1 MMNARYA
8 GRRPPSRA
16 PARPWTIEALAVAS
30 ALATHPASGLST
42 AEASARLHAVGRN
55 ELLERRRVP
64 PWRLL
69 AGQFKNTMIVVLV
82 IAAAVTTV
90 IGDLK
95 DSIIILTIVALN
107 GVIGFVQEYRADRAM
122 AALKEMTSPTARAL
136 RDGDVAVIAA
146 GQLVPGDIIRLE
158 AGDIVPADLR
168 LLGPTSIRVNES
180 ALTGESEPATKTAEA
195 LPAVA
200 DGALGDQRNMAFKG
214 TSVTYGRA
222 SGIVVATGMA
232 TALGLIADLM
242 QQHETGPTPLQTRLS
257 ALGRG
262 PRRCRPHHLR
272 RHLPRRR
279 LSRGVRR
286 ADVPHRPGRL
296 PSSSRDERRGAV
308 WRVVPRLIWRLC
320 DPWLGVRVTKLH
332 GQVAD
337 GQAPVYRGVVVDL
350 ENRQPAARPGGR
362 EALRPVQVRSAT
374 FRLLD
379 RRPRS
384 WSR

>member
-1 MMNARYA
+1 MNARYA

-42 AEASARLHAVGRN
+42 AEASARLHAVGPN

-242 QQHETGPTPLQTRLS
+242 QQHEAGPTPLQTRLS

-262 PRRCRPHHLR
+262 LAAAALIICAVIFLAGVSRGESVELMFLTAVSLAVAAIPEALPAVVTVSLALGAQRMAR
-272 RHLPRRR
+272 RHSLVRKLP
-279 LSRGVRR
+279 
-286 ADVPHRPGRL
+286 
-296 PSSSRDERRGAV
+296 AV
-308 WRVVPRLIWRLC
+308 ETLGSVTVVC
-320 DPWLGVRVTKLH
+320 SD
-332 GQVAD
+332 
-337 GQAPVYRGVVVDL
+337 
-350 ENRQPAARPGGR
+350 
-362 EALRPVQVRSAT
+362 
-374 FRLLD
+374 
-379 RRPRS
+379 
-384 WSR
+384 

>member
-1 MMNARYA
+1 MNARYA

-16 PARPWTIEALAVAS
+16 PVRPWTIEALGVAR
-30 ALATHPASGLST
+30 ALATDPASGLST
-42 AEASARLHAVGRN
+42 AEASARLQAVGPN
-55 ELLERRRVP
+55 ELLERQRVR

-69 AGQFKNTMIVVLV
+69 AGQFTNTMIVVLV
-82 IAAAVTTV
+82 IAAAVTAI

-136 RDGDVAVIAA
+136 RDGEVAVIAA

-158 AGDIVPADLR
+158 AGDVVPADLR

-180 ALTGESEPATKTAEA
+180 ALTGESEPATKTVDA

-222 SGIVVATGMA
+222 SGIAVATGMA
-232 TALGLIADLM
+232 TALGRIADLM
-242 QQHETGPTPLQTRLS
+242 QQHEAGPTPLQARLS

-262 PRRCRPHHLR
+262 LTAAALIVCAVIFLAALARVAAACNDAVL
-272 RHLPRRR
+272 L
-279 LSRGVRR
+279 
-286 ADVPHRPGRL
+286 APHRSGEPRAAIG
-296 PSSSRDERRGAV
+296 V
-308 WRVVPRLIWRLC
+308 WRR
-320 DPWLGVRVTKLH
+320 
-332 GQVAD
+332 
-337 GQAPVYRGVVVDL
+337 
-350 ENRQPAARPGGR
+350 
-362 EALRPVQVRSAT
+362 
-374 FRLLD
+374 
-379 RRPRS
+379 
-384 WSR
+384 